1 MTVFDL
7 TIAADRLAPLPLNWT
22 VEADAAQRATVR
34 DIAGILDCSMLKAAA
49 TFRPVKRGT
58 GGFCIPLEIH
68 LRADIVQACGV
79 TLDPVPETID
89 ETYVFEV
96 HTQPPRTPPSDSLDP
111 ADLMDAPD
119 IIDMSDT
126 QVLDLG
132 ALIEEAFYLSI
143 NPYPRSVERADG
155 DQPAVVFSDEP
166 EAADGGNATSTAA
179 PEGTRR
185 PFAGLADML
194 REKSA
199 KSG

>member
-79 TLDPVPETID
+79 TLDPVPCKTKSCELTGCIFSCG
-89 ETYVFEV
+89 V
-96 HTQPPRTPPSDSLDP
+96 SS
-111 ADLMDAPD
+111 
-119 IIDMSDT
+119 
-126 QVLDLG
+126 
-132 ALIEEAFYLSI
+132 
-143 NPYPRSVERADG
+143 RS
-155 DQPAVVFSDEP
+155 
-166 EAADGGNATSTAA
+166 T
-179 PEGTRR
+179 
-185 PFAGLADML
+185 
-194 REKSA
+194 
-199 KSG
+199 